1 MVKKGQLR
9 KYSIEKIMELVN
21 GDTNGEN
28 LKIYNEAI
36 SDKNKLML
44 ERHVNLLYELDD
56 LRKRVEKV
64 IREMNV
70 RNELTR
76 KALRTGLNR
85 RAKIYWTNIA
95 DLQRRTPKKSLLY
108 SPIFRYIK
116 IKQAPTSSYTK
127 KLE

>member
-21 GDTNGEN
+21 EDTNGEN

-44 ERHVNLLYELDD
+44 EKHVNLFCELDD

-76 KALRTGLNR
+76 KA
-85 RAKIYWTNIA
+85 
-95 DLQRRTPKKSLLY
+95 
-108 SPIFRYIK
+108 
-116 IKQAPTSSYTK
+116 
-127 KLE
+127 

>member
-1 MVKKGQLR
+1 
-9 KYSIEKIMELVN
+9 MELVN

-44 ERHVNLLYELDD
+44 EKHVNLLCELDD

-76 KALRTGLNR
+76 KV
-85 RAKIYWTNIA
+85 
-95 DLQRRTPKKSLLY
+95 
-108 SPIFRYIK
+108 
-116 IKQAPTSSYTK
+116 
-127 KLE
+127 